1 MNSWLRGLLY
11 TFAFLLLFVW
21 VALGLFDAERAKGPI
36 ASWISQ
42 QTGVPVTIGRL
53 VFNPLHPYTLL
64 AEQVRYG
71 DAVSLDKIYLE
82 IESIDWLSRDVR
94 IAHLDLIRPA
104 IKLPLPNQLPSLP
117 VHSLTISDS
126 TIDRLSLESSE
137 LTLRGLNATL
147 SDWELIDPK
156 RQPQAN
162 LSLNIGQLETP
173 QFTFA
178 RLSLK
183 GRLEGEVLRS
193 DKLVTNLFDGLLE
206 SGMVLDWPARTLE
219 LHDLKARGM
228 RVELGDLAQHQ
239 FPLRQV
245 SLDRGQLDGVSLND
259 INQELS
265 FNNFSGQLTAFN
277 WQAGSQPSGY
287 LAGTL
292 GDMGR
297 GLFQLE
303 GIKGKLAFS
312 PQQLD
317 GELQGKAYEGEFSVE
332 LSLDTQQQKLTLKD
346 LALSGMDIS
355 LPQGWW
361 QDWQGWRP
369 QQVDIRKLAFD
380 KLKVLSFDDS
390 IPLSLTGWQ
399 LYLSDLA
406 LRDNQPGPLLGRAR
420 IESKWFELVWD
431 GLSARNGELDGELTP
446 SSWQLG
452 KLTSSLPDEGSLSM
466 SGQWAREPG
475 QSSTLQLKATKLDLE
490 QWGKMFGS
498 PVSFSGKADLSADL
512 QAEHGSAPGAWRST
526 LQGNFALDANEPF
539 WDKVKI
545 DPLLDQWFKQ
555 ATAPA
560 LNPEQLWQAMQEGD
574 TPFYRIKLQGKIDRG
589 QLQLEQ
595 AGAST
600 ITHLL
605 GVQGGLDLVKE
616 QWQLD
621 LGVLNGNRCAEL
633 VGQWRGPLTAPT
645 LSWDFKQKPDG
656 CDWETGVRYP
666 PQGNSAPLWRPA
678 PAPKAQAQAQAQA
691 EQSRAEQS
699 RRPTASKGKT
709 NKAS

>member
-94 IAHLDLIRPA
+94 IAHLDLIRPT
-104 IKLPLPNQLPSLP
+104 IKLPLPNQLPNLP

-126 TIDRLSLESSE
+126 TIDRLSLESDG

-147 SDWELIDPK
+147 SDWDLIDPK

-162 LSLNIGQLETP
+162 LTLNIGQLETP

-245 SLDRGQLDGVSLND
+245 SLDRGQFDQVS
-259 INQELS
+259 INSIEQELS

-317 GELQGKAYEGEFSVE
+317 GELQGKAYEGEFNVE

-346 LALSGMDIS
+346 VALSGMDIS

-406 LRDNQPGPLLGRAR
+406 LRGNQPGPLLGRAR

-452 KLTSSLPDEGSLSM
+452 KLTSSLPDEGTLSL
-466 SGQWAREPG
+466 SGQWGREPG
-475 QSSTLQLKATKLDLE
+475 QSSRLQLQATKLDLQ
-490 QWGKMFGS
+490 QWGKIFHS
-498 PVSFSGKADLSADL
+498 PVSFAGKADVSADL
-512 QAEHGSAPGAWRST
+512 QAEHGKTAGEWRQT
-526 LQGNFALDANEPF
+526 LQGSFALDADEPF

-545 DPLLDQWFKQ
+545 DPLLDEWFKG
-555 ATAPA
+555 ATPPT
-560 LNPEQLWQAMQEGD
+560 LRPDQLWQAMQEGD
-574 TPFYRIKLQGKIDRG
+574 TPFYRIRVQGKIDKG
-589 QLQLEQ
+589 QLQVEQ

-605 GVQGGLDLVKE
+605 ALQGGIDLVNE

-621 LGVLNGNRCAEL
+621 LGILNGNRCAEL
-633 VGQWRGPLTAPT
+633 LGQWRGPLTEPT
-645 LSWDFKQKPDG
+645 LAWSFPQKQDACG
-656 CDWETGVRYP
+656 WEVGVRYP

-678 PAPKAQAQAQAQA
+678 PATKAQAQVQTQAGQTSDS
-691 EQSRAEQS
+691 QQ
-699 RRPTASKGKT
+699 G
-709 NKAS
+709 

>member
-71 DAVSLDKIYLE
+71 DAVSLEKIYLE

-126 TIDRLSLESSE
+126 TIDRLSLESPE

-178 RLSLK
+178 RLSLQ
-183 GRLEGEVLRS
+183 GRLEGEVLRT

-206 SGMVLDWPARTLE
+206 TAMVLDWPTRTLQ

-228 RVELGDLAQHQ
+228 RVELGDLTQQ
-239 FPLRQV
+239 GFPQRFPLQSV

-277 WQAGSQPSGY
+277 WQAGNQPTGY
-287 LAGTL
+287 LSGTL

-303 GIKGKLAFS
+303 EIKGKLAFS
-312 PQQLD
+312 PQQID
-317 GELQGKAYEGEFSVE
+317 GELQGKAYEGEFNVE
-332 LSLDTQQQKLTLKD
+332 LSLDSQQQKLTLKD
-346 LALSGMDIS
+346 VALSGMDIS

-361 QDWQGWRP
+361 QDWQSWRP

-380 KLKVLSFDDS
+380 KLKVLSFDDTL
-390 IPLSLTGWQ
+390 PLSLAGWQ

-466 SGQWAREPG
+466 SGQWGREPG
-475 QSSTLQLKATKLDLE
+475 QNSRLQLQATKLDLQ
-490 QWGKMFGS
+490 QWGKIFHS
-498 PVSFSGKADLSADL
+498 PVSFAGKADVSADL
-512 QAEHGSAPGAWRST
+512 QAEHGKTAGEWRQT
-526 LQGNFALDANEPF
+526 LQGSFALDADEPF

-545 DPLLDQWFKQ
+545 DPLLDEWFKG
-555 ATAPA
+555 ATPPT
-560 LNPEQLWQAMQEGD
+560 LTPDQLWQAMQEGD
-574 TPFYRIKLQGKIDRG
+574 TPFYRIRVQGKINKG
-589 QLQLEQ
+589 QLQVEQ

-605 GVQGGLDLVKE
+605 ALQGGIDLVNE

-621 LGVLNGNRCAEL
+621 LGILNGNRCAEL
-633 VGQWRGPLTAPT
+633 LGQWRGPLTVPT
-645 LSWDFKQKPDG
+645 LAWSFPQKQDSCG
-656 CDWETGVRYP
+656 WEVGVRYP

-678 PAPKAQAQAQAQA
+678 PATKSQNQAQVQTQAGQTSDS
-691 EQSRAEQS
+691 QQ
-699 RRPTASKGKT
+699 G
-709 NKAS
+709 

>member
-117 VHSLTISDS
+117 VHSLSIGDS
-126 TIDRLSLESSE
+126 TIDRLSLESDG
-137 LTLRGLNATL
+137 LILRGLNATL
-147 SDWELIDPK
+147 SDWDLIDPK

-162 LSLNIGQLETP
+162 LTLNIGQLETP

-245 SLDRGQLDGVSLND
+245 SLDRGQFDQVS
-259 INQELS
+259 INSIEQELS

-317 GELQGKAYEGEFSVE
+317 GELQGKAYEGEFNVE

-346 LALSGMDIS
+346 VALSGMDIS

-406 LRDNQPGPLLGRAR
+406 LRGNQPGPLLGRAR

-512 QAEHGSAPGAWRST
+512 QAEHGSAPGEWRST
-526 LQGNFALDANEPF
+526 LQGSFALDANEPF

-560 LNPEQLWQAMQEGD
+560 LNPDQLWQAMQGGD
-574 TPFYRIKLQGKIDRG
+574 TPFYRVRVQGKIDKG

-621 LGVLNGNRCAEL
+621 LGILNGNRCAEL
-633 VGQWRGPLTAPT
+633 IGQWRGPLTAPT

-656 CDWETGVRYP
+656 CGWETGVRYP

-678 PAPKAQAQAQAQA
+678 PAPKAQAQAQAEQA
-691 EQSRAEQS
+691 
-699 RRPTASKGKT
+699 T
-709 NKAS
+709 NSPQG

>member
-178 RLSLK
+178 RLSLQ
-183 GRLEGEVLRS
+183 GRLEGEVLRT

-206 SGMVLDWPARTLE
+206 TGMVLDWPARTLQ
-219 LHDLKARGM
+219 LHALKARGL
-228 RVELGDLAQHQ
+228 RVELGDLTQQ
-239 FPLRQV
+239 GFPQRFPLQSV
-245 SLDRGQLDGVSLND
+245 SLDRSQLDGVSLND

-277 WQAGSQPSGY
+277 WQAGNQPTGY
-287 LAGTL
+287 LTGTL

-303 GIKGKLAFS
+303 EIKGKLAFS
-312 PQQLD
+312 SQQID
-317 GELQGKAYEGEFSVE
+317 AELQGKAYEGAFT
-332 LSLDTQQQKLTLKD
+332 LDLALDTQQQKLTLKD
-346 LALSGMDIS
+346 MTLSGMDIS

-361 QDWQGWRP
+361 QDWQSWRP

-380 KLKVLSFDDS
+380 KLKVLSFDDTL
-390 IPLSLTGWQ
+390 PLSLTGWQ

-452 KLTSSLPDEGSLSM
+452 KLTSSLPDEGTLSL
-466 SGQWAREPG
+466 SGQWGREPG
-475 QSSTLQLKATKLDLE
+475 QSSRLQLQATKLDLV
-490 QWGKMFGS
+490 QWGKILHS
-498 PVSFSGKADLSADL
+498 PVSFAGKADLSADL
-512 QAEHGSAPGAWRST
+512 QAEHGKTAGEWRQT
-526 LQGNFALDANEPF
+526 LQGNFALDADEPF

-545 DPLLDQWFKQ
+545 DPLLDEWFKG
-555 ATAPA
+555 ATPPT
-560 LNPEQLWQAMQEGD
+560 LTPDQLWQAMQEGD
-574 TPFYRIKLQGKIDRG
+574 TPFYRIKLQGKIDKG
-589 QLQLEQ
+589 QLQIEQ

-605 GVQGGLDLVKE
+605 ALQGGIDLVNE

-621 LGVLNGNRCAEL
+621 LGILNGNRCAEL
-633 VGQWRGPLTAPT
+633 LGQWRGPLTAPT
-645 LSWDFKQKPDG
+645 LAWSFPQKQDACG
-656 CDWETGVRYP
+656 WEVGVRYP

-678 PAPKAQAQAQAQA
+678 PAPKAQTGQTSDSQQ
-691 EQSRAEQS
+691 
-699 RRPTASKGKT
+699 G
-709 NKAS
+709 

>member
-36 ASWISQ
+36 ANWISQ

-178 RLSLK
+178 RLNLQ

-206 SGMVLDWPARTLE
+206 TGMVLDWPARTLQ

-228 RVELGDLAQHQ
+228 RVELGDLTQQ
-239 FPLRQV
+239 GFPLQSV
-245 SLDRGQLDGVSLND
+245 SLDRGQLDGISLND

-277 WQAGSQPSGY
+277 WQAGSQPTGY
-287 LAGTL
+287 LSGTL

-303 GIKGKLAFS
+303 EIKGKLAFS
-312 PQQLD
+312 PQQID
-317 GELQGKAYEGEFSVE
+317 AELQGKAYEGAFT
-332 LSLDTQQQKLTLKD
+332 LDLALDTQQQKLTLKD

-361 QDWQGWRP
+361 QDWQSWRP

-380 KLKVLSFDDS
+380 KLKVLSFDDTL
-390 IPLSLTGWQ
+390 PLSLTGWQ

-452 KLTSSLPDEGSLSM
+452 KLTSSLPDEGTLSL
-466 SGQWAREPG
+466 SGQWGREPG
-475 QSSTLQLKATKLDLE
+475 QSSRLQLQATKLDLV
-490 QWGKMFGS
+490 QWGKILHS
-498 PVSFSGKADLSADL
+498 PVSFAGKADLSADL
-512 QAEHGSAPGAWRST
+512 QAEHGKTAGEWRQT
-526 LQGNFALDANEPF
+526 LQGNFALDADEPF

-545 DPLLDQWFKQ
+545 DPLLDEWFKG
-555 ATAPA
+555 ATPPT
-560 LNPEQLWQAMQEGD
+560 LTPDQLWQAMQEGD
-574 TPFYRIKLQGKIDRG
+574 TPFYRIKLQGKIDKG
-589 QLQLEQ
+589 QLQIEQ

-605 GVQGGLDLVKE
+605 ALQGGIDLVNE

-633 VGQWRGPLTAPT
+633 LGQWRGPLTEPT
-645 LSWDFKQKPDG
+645 LAWSFPQKQDACG
-656 CDWETGVRYP
+656 WEVGVRYP

-678 PAPKAQAQAQAQA
+678 PAPKAQTQVQTQAGQTSDSQ
-691 EQSRAEQS
+691 QR
-699 RRPTASKGKT
+699 
-709 NKAS
+709 

>member
-104 IKLPLPNQLPSLP
+104 IKLPLPNQLPGLP
-117 VHSLTISDS
+117 VHSLSIGDS
-126 TIDRLSLESSE
+126 TIDRLSLESDG

-147 SDWELIDPK
+147 SDWDLIDPK

-162 LSLNIGQLETP
+162 LTLNIGQLETP

-193 DKLVTNLFDGLLE
+193 DKLVSNLFDGLLE

-228 RVELGDLAQHQ
+228 RIELGDLAQHQ

-245 SLDRGQLDGVSLND
+245 SLDRGQFDQVS
-259 INQELS
+259 INSIEQELS

-277 WQAGSQPSGY
+277 WQAGSQPTGY
-287 LAGTL
+287 LSGTL

-317 GELQGKAYEGEFSVE
+317 GELQGKAYEGEFNVE

-346 LALSGMDIS
+346 VVLSGMDIS

-361 QDWQGWRP
+361 QDWQSWRP

-380 KLKVLSFDDS
+380 KLKVLSFDDTL
-390 IPLSLTGWQ
+390 PLSLTGWQ

-452 KLTSSLPDEGSLSM
+452 KLTSSLPDEGTLSL
-466 SGQWAREPG
+466 SGQWGREPG
-475 QSSTLQLKATKLDLE
+475 QSSRLQLQATKLDLQ
-490 QWGKMFGS
+490 QWGKIFHS
-498 PVSFSGKADLSADL
+498 PVSFAGKADVSADL
-512 QAEHGSAPGAWRST
+512 QAEHGKTAGEWRQT
-526 LQGNFALDANEPF
+526 LQGSFALDADEPF

-545 DPLLDQWFKQ
+545 DPLLDEWFKG
-555 ATAPA
+555 ATPPT
-560 LNPEQLWQAMQEGD
+560 LTPDQLWQAMQEGD
-574 TPFYRIKLQGKIDRG
+574 TPFYRIKLQGKIDKG
-589 QLQLEQ
+589 QLQVEQ

-605 GVQGGLDLVKE
+605 ALQGGIDLVNE

-621 LGVLNGNRCAEL
+621 LGILNGNRCAEL
-633 VGQWRGPLTAPT
+633 LGQWRGPLTEPT
-645 LSWDFKQKPDG
+645 LAWSFPQKQDACG
-656 CDWETGVRYP
+656 WEVGVRYP

-678 PAPKAQAQAQAQA
+678 PAPKAQNRAQVQTQAGQTSDS
-691 EQSRAEQS
+691 QQ
-699 RRPTASKGKT
+699 G
-709 NKAS
+709 

>member
-82 IESIDWLSRDVR
+82 IESIDWLSRDVQ

-117 VHSLTISDS
+117 VHSLSIGDS
-126 TIDRLSLESSE
+126 TIDRLSLESDG

-147 SDWELIDPK
+147 SDWDLIDPK

-162 LSLNIGQLETP
+162 LTLNIGQLETP

-228 RVELGDLAQHQ
+228 RIELGDLTQQ
-239 FPLRQV
+239 GFPQRFPLQSV
-245 SLDRGQLDGVSLND
+245 SLDRGQFDQVS
-259 INQELS
+259 INSIEQELS

-277 WQAGSQPSGY
+277 WQAGNQPSGY

-303 GIKGKLAFS
+303 GVKGKLAFS

-317 GELQGKAYEGEFSVE
+317 GELQGKAYEGEFNVE

-346 LALSGMDIS
+346 VALSGMDIS

-406 LRDNQPGPLLGRAR
+406 LRGNQPGPLLGRAR

-475 QSSTLQLKATKLDLE
+475 QSSSLQVKASKLDLE

-512 QAEHGSAPGAWRST
+512 QAEHGSAPGEWRQT
-526 LQGNFALDANEPF
+526 LQGSFALDANEPF

-560 LNPEQLWQAMQEGD
+560 LNPDQLWQAMQGGD
-574 TPFYRIKLQGKIDRG
+574 TPFYRVRVQGKIDKG

-605 GVQGGLDLVKE
+605 GAQGGIDLVKE

-621 LGVLNGNRCAEL
+621 LGILNGNRCAEL
-633 VGQWRGPLTAPT
+633 LGQWRGPLTAPT
-645 LSWDFKQKPDG
+645 LAWSFPQKQNACG
-656 CDWETGVRYP
+656 WEVGVRYP

-678 PAPKAQAQAQAQA
+678 PAPKAQNQAQVQTQA
-691 EQSRAEQS
+691 GQTSDSQQ
-699 RRPTASKGKT
+699 G
-709 NKAS
+709 

>member
-21 VALGLFDAERAKGPI
+21 VVLGLFDAERAKGPI

-82 IESIDWLSRDVR
+82 IESIDWLNRDVR

-117 VHSLTISDS
+117 VHSLSIGDS
-126 TIDRLSLESSE
+126 TIDRLSLESDG

-147 SDWELIDPK
+147 SDWDLIDPK

-162 LSLNIGQLETP
+162 LTLNIGQLETP

-228 RVELGDLAQHQ
+228 RIELGDLAQHQ

-245 SLDRGQLDGVSLND
+245 SLDRGQFDQVS
-259 INQELS
+259 INSIEQELS

-277 WQAGSQPSGY
+277 WQAGNQPTGY
-287 LAGTL
+287 LSGTL

-317 GELQGKAYEGEFSVE
+317 GELQGKAYEGEFNVE

-346 LALSGMDIS
+346 VALSGMDIS

-406 LRDNQPGPLLGRAR
+406 LRGNQPGPLLGRAR

-452 KLTSSLPDEGSLSM
+452 KLTSSLQDEGSLSM

-498 PVSFSGKADLSADL
+498 PVSFSGKAELSADL
-512 QAEHGSAPGAWRST
+512 QAEHGSAPGEWRST
-526 LQGNFALDANEPF
+526 LQGSFALDANEPF

-560 LNPEQLWQAMQEGD
+560 LNPDQLWQAMQGGD
-574 TPFYRIKLQGKIDRG
+574 TPFYRVRLQGKIDKG

-605 GVQGGLDLVKE
+605 GAQGGIDLVKE

-633 VGQWRGPLTAPT
+633 IGQWRGPLTAPT

-656 CDWETGVRYP
+656 CGWETGVRYP

-691 EQSRAEQS
+691 EQA
-699 RRPTASKGKT
+699 T
-709 NKAS
+709 NSPQG

>member
-104 IKLPLPNQLPSLP
+104 IKLPLPNQLPGLP
-117 VHSLTISDS
+117 VHSLSIGDS
-126 TIDRLSLESSE
+126 TIDRLSLESDG

-147 SDWELIDPK
+147 SDWDLIDPK

-162 LSLNIGQLETP
+162 LTLNIGQLETP

-193 DKLVTNLFDGLLE
+193 DKLVSNLFDGLLE

-228 RVELGDLAQHQ
+228 RIELGDLAQHQ

-245 SLDRGQLDGVSLND
+245 SLDRGQFDQVS
-259 INQELS
+259 INSIEQELS

-277 WQAGSQPSGY
+277 WQAGSQPTGY
-287 LAGTL
+287 LSGTL

-317 GELQGKAYEGEFSVE
+317 GELQGKAYEGEFNVE

-346 LALSGMDIS
+346 VALSGMDIS

-406 LRDNQPGPLLGRAR
+406 LRGNQPGPLLGRAR

-466 SGQWAREPG
+466 SGQWGREPG
-475 QSSTLQLKATKLDLE
+475 QSSRLQLQATKLDLQ
-490 QWGKMFGS
+490 QWGKIFHS
-498 PVSFSGKADLSADL
+498 PVSFAGKADVSADL
-512 QAEHGSAPGAWRST
+512 QAEHGKTAGEWRQT
-526 LQGNFALDANEPF
+526 LQGSFALDADEPF

-545 DPLLDQWFKQ
+545 DPLLDEWFKG
-555 ATAPA
+555 ATPPT
-560 LNPEQLWQAMQEGD
+560 LTPDQLWQAMQEGD
-574 TPFYRIKLQGKIDRG
+574 TPFYRIKLLGKIDKG
-589 QLQLEQ
+589 QLQVEQ

-605 GVQGGLDLVKE
+605 ALQGGIDLVNE

-633 VGQWRGPLTAPT
+633 LGQWRGPLTEPT
-645 LSWDFKQKPDG
+645 LAWSFPQKQDACG
-656 CDWETGVRYP
+656 WEVGVRYP

-678 PAPKAQAQAQAQA
+678 PAPKAQNQAQVQTQA
-691 EQSRAEQS
+691 GQTSDSQQ
-699 RRPTASKGKT
+699 G
-709 NKAS
+709 

>member
-126 TIDRLSLESSE
+126 TIDRLSLESSD

-178 RLSLK
+178 RLNLQ
-183 GRLEGEVLRS
+183 GRLEGEVLRT

-206 SGMVLDWPARTLE
+206 TGMVLDWPARTLQ
-219 LHDLKARGM
+219 LHDLKARGL
-228 RVELGDLAQHQ
+228 RVELGDLAQQ
-239 FPLRQV
+239 GFPLQSV

-277 WQAGSQPSGY
+277 WQAGNQPTGY
-287 LAGTL
+287 LNGTL

-303 GIKGKLAFS
+303 EIKGKLAFS
-312 PQQLD
+312 PQQID
-317 GELQGKAYEGEFSVE
+317 AELQGKAYEGEFNVE
-332 LSLDTQQQKLTLKD
+332 LSLDSQQQKLTLKD

-361 QDWQGWRP
+361 QDWQSWRP

-380 KLKVLSFDDS
+380 KLKVLSFDDTL
-390 IPLSLTGWQ
+390 PLSLTGWQ

-452 KLTSSLPDEGSLSM
+452 KLTSSLPDEGTLNL
-466 SGQWAREPG
+466 SGQWGREPG
-475 QSSTLQLKATKLDLE
+475 QGSRLQLQATKLDLV
-490 QWGKMFGS
+490 QWGKILHS
-498 PVSFSGKADLSADL
+498 PVSFAGKADVSADL
-512 QAEHGSAPGAWRST
+512 QAEHGKTAGEWRQT
-526 LQGNFALDANEPF
+526 LQGNFALDADEPF

-545 DPLLDQWFKQ
+545 DPLLDEWFRG
-555 ATAPA
+555 ATPPV
-560 LNPEQLWQAMQEGD
+560 LTPDQLWQAMQEGD
-574 TPFYRIKLQGKIDRG
+574 TPFYRIKLQGKIDKG
-589 QLQLEQ
+589 QLQIEQ

-605 GVQGGLDLVKE
+605 ALQGGIDLVNE

-633 VGQWRGPLTAPT
+633 LGQWRGPLTEPT
-645 LSWDFKQKPDG
+645 LAWSFPQKQDACG
-656 CDWETGVRYP
+656 WEVGVRYP

-678 PAPKAQAQAQAQA
+678 PAPKAQTQVQTQAGQTSDSQ
-691 EQSRAEQS
+691 Q
-699 RRPTASKGKT
+699 G
-709 NKAS
+709 

>member
-21 VALGLFDAERAKGPI
+21 VALGLFDAERAKDPI

-126 TIDRLSLESSE
+126 TIDRLSLESPE

-178 RLSLK
+178 RLNLQ

-193 DKLVTNLFDGLLE
+193 DKLVSNLFDGLLE

-228 RVELGDLAQHQ
+228 RIELGDLAQHQ

-245 SLDRGQLDGVSLND
+245 SLDRGQFDQVS
-259 INQELS
+259 INSIEQELS

-277 WQAGSQPSGY
+277 WQAGNQPTGY
-287 LAGTL
+287 LSGTL

-303 GIKGKLAFS
+303 EIKGKLAFS
-312 PQQLD
+312 PQQID
-317 GELQGKAYEGEFSVE
+317 GELQGKAYEGEFNVE

-346 LALSGMDIS
+346 VALSGMDIS

-361 QDWQGWRP
+361 QDWQSWRP

-380 KLKVLSFDDS
+380 KLKVLSFDDTL
-390 IPLSLTGWQ
+390 PLSLTGWQ

-452 KLTSSLPDEGSLSM
+452 KLTSSLPDEGTLSL
-466 SGQWAREPG
+466 SGQWGREPG
-475 QSSTLQLKATKLDLE
+475 QSSRLQLQATKLDLQ
-490 QWGKMFGS
+490 QWGKIFHS
-498 PVSFSGKADLSADL
+498 PVSFAGKADVSADL
-512 QAEHGSAPGAWRST
+512 QAEHGKTAGEWRQT
-526 LQGNFALDANEPF
+526 LQGSFALDADEPF

-545 DPLLDQWFKQ
+545 DPLLDEWFKG
-555 ATAPA
+555 ATPPT
-560 LNPEQLWQAMQEGD
+560 LTPDQLWQAMQEGD
-574 TPFYRIKLQGKIDRG
+574 TPFYRIKLQGKIDKG
-589 QLQLEQ
+589 QLQVEQ

-605 GVQGGLDLVKE
+605 ALQGGIDLVNE

-621 LGVLNGNRCAEL
+621 LGILNGNRCAEL
-633 VGQWRGPLTAPT
+633 LGQWRGPLTEPT
-645 LSWDFKQKPDG
+645 LAWSFPQKQDACG
-656 CDWETGVRYP
+656 WEVGVRYP

-678 PAPKAQAQAQAQA
+678 PATKAQNQVQVQTQAGQTSDSQ
-691 EQSRAEQS
+691 Q
-699 RRPTASKGKT
+699 G
-709 NKAS
+709 

>member
-11 TFAFLLLFVW
+11 TFAFLLLLVW

-42 QTGVPVTIGRL
+42 QAGVPVTIGRL

-71 DAVSLDKIYLE
+71 DAISLDKIYLE

-173 QFTFA
+173 QFTLA
-178 RLSLK
+178 RLNLQ
-183 GRLEGEVLRS
+183 GRLEGEVLRT

-206 SGMVLDWPARTLE
+206 TGMVLDWPARTLQ

-228 RVELGDLAQHQ
+228 RVELGDLTQQ
-239 FPLRQV
+239 GFPLQSV
-245 SLDRGQLDGVSLND
+245 SLDRGQLDAVSLND

-277 WQAGSQPSGY
+277 WQAGSQPTGY
-287 LAGTL
+287 LTGTL

-303 GIKGKLAFS
+303 EIKGKLAFS
-312 PQQLD
+312 SQQID
-317 GELQGKAYEGEFSVE
+317 AELQGKAYEGEFNVE
-332 LSLDTQQQKLTLKD
+332 LSLDSQQQKLTLKD
-346 LALSGMDIS
+346 VALSGMDIS
-355 LPQGWW
+355 LPQGWR
-361 QDWQGWRP
+361 QDWQSWRP

-380 KLKVLSFDDS
+380 KLKVLSFDDTL
-390 IPLSLTGWQ
+390 PLSLTGWQ

-452 KLTSSLPDEGSLSM
+452 KLTSSLPDEGSLNL
-466 SGQWAREPG
+466 SGQWGREPG
-475 QSSTLQLKATKLDLE
+475 QSSRLQLQATKLDLQ
-490 QWGKMFGS
+490 QWGKILHA
-498 PVSFSGKADLSADL
+498 PLSFAGKADLSADL
-512 QAEHGSAPGAWRST
+512 QAEHGKTAGEWRQT
-526 LQGNFALDANEPF
+526 LQGNFALDADEPF

-545 DPLLDQWFKQ
+545 DPLLDQWFKG
-555 ATAPA
+555 ATPPT
-560 LNPEQLWQAMQEGD
+560 LTPDQLWQGMQEGD
-574 TPFYRIKLQGKIDRG
+574 TPFYRIKLQGKIDKG
-589 QLQLEQ
+589 QLQIEQ

-605 GVQGGLDLVKE
+605 ALQGGIDLVNE

-621 LGVLNGNRCAEL
+621 LGILNGNRCAEL
-633 VGQWRGPLTAPT
+633 LGQWRGPLTAPT
-645 LSWDFKQKPDG
+645 LAWSFPQQQDACG
-656 CDWETGVRYP
+656 WEVGVRYP

-678 PAPKAQAQAQAQA
+678 PAPKAQTQAQAQAQV
-691 EQSRAEQS
+691 QTQ
-699 RRPTASKGKT
+699 TGQASNSPQG
-709 NKAS
+709 

>member
-117 VHSLTISDS
+117 VHSLSIGDS
-126 TIDRLSLESSE
+126 TIDRLSLESDG

-147 SDWELIDPK
+147 SDWDLIDPK

-162 LSLNIGQLETP
+162 LTLNIGQLETP
-173 QFTFA
+173 QFIFA

-245 SLDRGQLDGVSLND
+245 SLDRGQFDQVS
-259 INQELS
+259 INSIEQELS

-317 GELQGKAYEGEFSVE
+317 GELQGKAYEGEFNVE

-346 LALSGMDIS
+346 VALSGMDIS

-361 QDWQGWRP
+361 QDWQSWRP

-406 LRDNQPGPLLGRAR
+406 LRGNQPGPLLGRAR

-431 GLSARNGELDGELTP
+431 GLSARNGEVDGELTP

-498 PVSFSGKADLSADL
+498 PVSFSGKADLSANL
-512 QAEHGSAPGAWRST
+512 QAEHGSAPGEWRST

-560 LNPEQLWQAMQEGD
+560 LNPDQLWQAMQGSD
-574 TPFYRIKLQGKIDRG
+574 TPFYRVRVQGKIDKG

-605 GVQGGLDLVKE
+605 GAQGGIDLVKE

-633 VGQWRGPLTAPT
+633 IGQWRGPLTAPT

-656 CDWETGVRYP
+656 CGWETGVRYP

-678 PAPKAQAQAQAQA
+678 PAPKAQTEQA
-691 EQSRAEQS
+691 
-699 RRPTASKGKT
+699 T
-709 NKAS
+709 NSQQG